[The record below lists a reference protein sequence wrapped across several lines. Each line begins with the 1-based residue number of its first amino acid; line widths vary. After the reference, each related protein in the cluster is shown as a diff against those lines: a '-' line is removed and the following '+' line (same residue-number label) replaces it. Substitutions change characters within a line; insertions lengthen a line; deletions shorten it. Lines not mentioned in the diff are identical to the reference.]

1 MNNKE
6 RKGFFLH
13 KDTGEVF
20 FSLKVLP
27 IENEIEAEFAKPYVL
42 TNERH
47 MRQCNGKELKE
58 QFITL

>member
-27 IENEIEAEFAKPYVL
+27 IENESEAEFAIVAGTAK
-42 TNERH
+42 
-47 MRQCNGKELKE
+47 KE
-58 QFITL
+58 TGAV